1 MWILAFSCAFVAG
14 VAIGA
19 TGDPAW
25 SAVLCPAVAF
35 AFMLTRRTR
44 ATVAVLVAGALLF
57 ALLGTIRYQLS
68 LPVGGDSLVSYYNDS
83 GKVELLAIVSEEP
96 EDGGRYTQVLLDDV
110 HVREDGQLTPVD
122 GRVLVTTTDPRPLH
136 YGDEV
141 LFSGSLETPQPFDGF
156 DYAGYLALS
165 GVYSTAFHA
174 TMEVLPAEN
183 ARPITTRLLAA
194 NTALG
199 KALSRML
206 PEPEAS
212 LAQSLLLGRR
222 GSLPTA
228 VVDAFARTGTAHLL
242 AISGLHLGVVVAA
255 VLAVLLG
262 AMGRRHYLYVWFGL
276 AALWTYAL
284 FTGMRPPVVR
294 AAIMAS
300 TFLVAELA
308 GRQKHAPTA
317 LALAAAI
324 MVGIQPQL
332 LWRTSFQLSVLAMG
346 GLVLLFPPLRSLL
359 GRCAAFAE
367 SRFGRHLPGVGAASD
382 IVAATLAASV
392 AVWPVCAMTFEQ
404 FSIVG
409 VPVSLLTLPVL
420 PFALGSAS
428 IAAVV
433 ALSSTTVAAPF
444 AWVAWLFL
452 SFIIRTVEA
461 FAALPWAALDVSA
474 RGGWL
479 LAGYYAILCA
489 VPIGWLRMRRLDD
502 GQRPAPKP
510 KPASGDDKAGWLRY
524 ALPPLVLAATLTW
537 AAVLSAPD
545 GRLHVIFLDV
555 GQGDC
560 VLVQS
565 PTGRTVLIDGGPD
578 GRTACTLID
587 SHRPFWDRSIDVVV
601 TTHPHVDHLG
611 GLLSVVER
619 YDTGIV
625 LEPAIAGDSLMSE
638 EWRRRLGAHGSSPLC
653 ISDGHEVLLG
663 DGTRLEVL
671 NPGNELLL
679 HTSDDLDNNG
689 VVIRLTYGAVS
700 FLLTADLRA
709 EGERQLVHQFGS
721 QLHSQVLKVP
731 HHGSGTSSTEQFVAA
746 VAPQVAVISVGE
758 GNAYGHPHEDVLSR
772 LRTMGVHVL
781 ATQDYGT
788 VEFVTDGR
796 TLWLSTEKSRD
807 PLAD

>member
-14 VAIGA
+14 LAIGA

-25 SAVLCPAVAF
+25 SAVLCPAIAF

-44 ATVAVLVAGALLF
+44 TTVAVLVAGAVLF
-57 ALLGTIRYQLS
+57 ALLGTVRYERS
-68 LPVGGDSLVSYYNDS
+68 LPVEGNSLVSYYNDS
-83 GKVELLAIVSEEP
+83 GKVELEAIVSEEP
-96 EDGGRYTQVLLDDV
+96 EDGGRYTRVVLDDV
-110 HVREDGQLTPVD
+110 RIRQDGQLRPVD
-122 GRVLVTTTDPRPLH
+122 GRVMVTTADPRPLH
-136 YGDEV
+136 YGDAI

-165 GVYSTAFHA
+165 GVYSTSFHA
-174 TMEVLPAEN
+174 NLEVLPAKN
-183 ARPITTRLLAA
+183 TRPVRARLLVA
-194 NTALG
+194 NTALA

-222 GSLPTA
+222 GSLPST

-262 AMGRRHYLYVWFGL
+262 TMGRRHYLYVWLGL
-276 AALWTYAL
+276 AALWAYAL
-284 FTGMRPPVVR
+284 FTGMKPPVVR

-324 MVGIQPQL
+324 MVGIEPQL

-346 GLVLLFPPLRSLL
+346 GLVLLFPPFRSLL
-359 GRCAAFAE
+359 GRGAAFSE
-367 SRFGRHLPGVGAASD
+367 TRLGLHLPGGGAAMD

-392 AVWPVCAMTFEQ
+392 AVLPVCAMIFEQ
-404 FSIVG
+404 FSVVG

-420 PFALGSAS
+420 PLALGSAS
-428 IAAVV
+428 LAAVV
-433 ALSSTTVAAPF
+433 ALSSTTLAAPF

-461 FAALPWAALDVSA
+461 FSALPWAALDVSA

-489 VPIGWLRMRRLDD
+489 VPILWLKVHRLEDK
-502 GQRPAPKP
+502 QRLAPKP
-510 KPASGDDKAGWLRY
+510 ATGDDKPGWLRY

-545 GRLHVIFLDV
+545 GRLHVLFLDV

-578 GRTACTLID
+578 GQTTCTLID

-619 YDTGIV
+619 YDTGV
-625 LEPAIAGDSLMSE
+625 LLEPAISGDSLMSE
-638 EWRRRLGAHGSSPLC
+638 EWRRRLGTHDCSSLC
-653 ISDGHEVLLG
+653 VSAGYEVLLG

-671 NPGNELLL
+671 NPGNELQLR
-679 HTSDDLDNNG
+679 TSDDLDNNG
-689 VVIRLTYGAVS
+689 VLIRLTYGAVS
-700 FLLTADLRA
+700 FLLTADIRA
-709 EGERQLVHQFGS
+709 EGERQLVHLLGP

-746 VAPQVAVISVGE
+746 VGPQVAVISVGE

-772 LRTMGVHVL
+772 LRTLGVHVL
-781 ATQDYGT
+781 TTQDCGT
-788 VEFVTDGR
+788 VEFITDGQE
-796 TLWLSTEKSRD
+796 LWVSTEKPTELLQD
-807 PLAD
+807 

>member
-14 VAIGA
+14 LAIGA

-25 SAVLCPAVAF
+25 SAVLCPAIAF

-44 ATVAVLVAGALLF
+44 TTVAVLVAGAVLF
-57 ALLGTIRYQLS
+57 ALLGTVRYERS
-68 LPVGGDSLVSYYNDS
+68 LPVEGNSLVSYYNDS
-83 GKVELLAIVSEEP
+83 GKVELEAIVSEEP
-96 EDGGRYTQVLLDDV
+96 EDGGRYTRVVLDDV
-110 HVREDGQLTPVD
+110 RIRQDGQLRPVD
-122 GRVLVTTTDPRPLH
+122 GRVMVTTADPRPLH
-136 YGDEV
+136 YGDAI

-165 GVYSTAFHA
+165 GVYSTSFHPS
-174 TMEVLPAEN
+174 MEVLPAVDF
-183 ARPITTRLLAA
+183 RPVRARLLAA

-222 GSLPTA
+222 GSLPTT

-255 VLAVLLG
+255 ILAVLLG
-262 AMGRRHYLYVWFGL
+262 TMGRRHYLYVWIGL

-284 FTGMRPPVVR
+284 FTGMKPPVVR

-346 GLVLLFPPLRSLL
+346 GLVLLFPPFRSLL
-359 GRCAAFAE
+359 GRGAAFWE
-367 SRFGRHLPGVGAASD
+367 SRLRLHLPGGGAAMD

-392 AVWPVCAMTFEQ
+392 AVLPVCAMIFEQ
-404 FSIVG
+404 FSVVG

-420 PFALGSAS
+420 PLALGSAS
-428 IAAVV
+428 LAAVV
-433 ALSSTTVAAPF
+433 ALSSTTLAAPF

-452 SFIIRTVEA
+452 SFIIRTVEV
-461 FAALPWAALDVSA
+461 FSALPWAALDVSA

-489 VPIGWLRMRRLDD
+489 VPILWLKVHRLED
-502 GQRPAPKP
+502 GQRLAPKP
-510 KPASGDDKAGWLRY
+510 ATGDDKPGWLRY

-545 GRLHVIFLDV
+545 GRLHVLFLDV

-565 PTGRTVLIDGGPD
+565 PTGRTILIDGGPD
-578 GRTACTLID
+578 GRNTCTLID

-611 GLLSVVER
+611 GLLSVIER
-619 YDTGIV
+619 YDTGVV
-625 LEPAIAGDSLMSE
+625 LQPDISGDSLMSE
-638 EWRRRLGAHGSSPLC
+638 EWRRRLLIHDCSSLC
-653 ISDGHEVLLG
+653 VSGGYEVLLG

-671 NPGNELLL
+671 NPGNELQL

-700 FLLTADLRA
+700 FLLTADIRA
-709 EGERQLVHQFGS
+709 EGERQLVHLLGP

-731 HHGSGTSSTEQFVAA
+731 HHGSGTSSTEQFLAA
-746 VAPQVAVISVGE
+746 VAPRAAVISVGE
-758 GNAYGHPHEDVLSR
+758 GNTYGHPHEDVLSR
-772 LRTMGVHVL
+772 FRALGVHVL
-781 ATQDYGT
+781 TTQDCGT
-788 VEFVTDGR
+788 VEFITDGQ
-796 TLWLSTEKSRD
+796 TLWVSTEKPAEIVPD
-807 PLAD
+807 

>member
-1 MWILAFSCAFVAG
+1 MWILAFSCAFVSG
-14 VAIGA
+14 VAIRA

-25 SAVLCPAVAF
+25 SAVLCPAIAF

-44 ATVAVLVAGALLF
+44 TTVAVLLAGAALF
-57 ALLGTIRYQLS
+57 ALLGAVRYEHS
-68 LPVGGDSLVSYYNDS
+68 LPVEDSSLVSYYNDS
-83 GKVELLAIVSEEP
+83 GKVELKAVVSEEP
-96 EDGGRYTQVLLDDV
+96 EDGGRYTRVVLDDV
-110 HVREDGQLTPVD
+110 RIRQDGQLRPVD
-122 GRVLVTTTDPRPLH
+122 GRVLVTTADPRPLH
-136 YGDEV
+136 YGDAI

-156 DYAGYLALS
+156 DYAAYLALT
-165 GVYSTAFHA
+165 GVYSTSFHA
-174 TMEVLPAEN
+174 SMEVLPAEKIQPVR
-183 ARPITTRLLAA
+183 ARLLAA
-194 NTALG
+194 NTTLG
-199 KALSRML
+199 KALSRIL

-222 GSLPTA
+222 GSLPAT

-255 VLAVLLG
+255 ILAVLLG
-262 AMGRRHYLYVWFGL
+262 TMGRRHYLYVWIGL
-276 AALWTYAL
+276 AALWTYSL
-284 FTGMRPPVVR
+284 FTGMKPPVVR

-324 MVGIQPQL
+324 MVGIEPQL

-346 GLVLLFPPLRSLL
+346 GLVLLFPPFRSLL
-359 GRCAAFAE
+359 GRGATFAE
-367 SRFGRHLPGVGAASD
+367 SRLGLHLPGGGAAMD

-392 AVWPVCAMTFEQ
+392 AVLPVCATIFEQ

-420 PFALGSAS
+420 PLALGSAS
-428 IAAVV
+428 LAAVV
-433 ALSSTTVAAPF
+433 ALSSATLAAPF
-444 AWVAWLFL
+444 AWVTWLFL
-452 SFIIRTVEA
+452 SFIVRTVET
-461 FAALPWAALDVSA
+461 FAALPWASLDVSA

-479 LAGYYAILCA
+479 LAGYYAVLCA
-489 VPIGWLRMRRLDD
+489 VPILWLKL
-502 GQRPAPKP
+502 RPAEDSQHLTPKP
-510 KPASGDDKAGWLRY
+510 TSDNDKAGWLKY

-545 GRLHVIFLDV
+545 GRLHVLFLDV

-578 GRTACTLID
+578 GRSACTLID

-619 YDTGIV
+619 YDTGVV
-625 LEPAIAGDSLMSE
+625 LEPDISGDSLMSE
-638 EWRRRLGAHGSSPLC
+638 EWRRRLLTHNCSSLC
-653 ISDGHEVLLG
+653 VSGGYEVLLG
-663 DGTRLEVL
+663 DGTRLEIL
-671 NPGNELLL
+671 NPCNGLQL

-700 FLLTADLRA
+700 FLLAADIRA
-709 EGERQLVHQFGS
+709 EGERQLVHLLGP

-731 HHGSGTSSTEQFVAA
+731 HHGSGTSSTEQFLAA
-746 VAPQVAVISVGE
+746 VAPRAAVISVGE
-758 GNAYGHPHEDVLSR
+758 GNAYGHPHDDVLSR
-772 LRTMGVHVL
+772 FHALGVHVL
-781 ATQDYGT
+781 TTQDCGT
-788 VEFVTDGR
+788 VEFITDGQ
-796 TLWLSTEKSRD
+796 TLWVSTEKSAEIVPD
-807 PLAD
+807 

>member
-19 TGDPAW
+19 TGEPAW
-25 SAVLCPAVAF
+25 SAVLCPAIAF

-44 ATVAVLVAGALLF
+44 TTIAVLLSGALLF
-57 ALLGTIRYQLS
+57 ALLGAVRYEGS
-68 LPVGGDSLVSYYNDS
+68 LPVEGNSLVSYYNDS
-83 GKVELLAIVSEEP
+83 GKVEFEAIVSEEP
-96 EDGGRYTQVLLDDV
+96 EDGGRYTRVLLDDV
-110 HVREDGQLTPVD
+110 RIRVDGHLRPVD
-122 GRVLVTTTDPRPLH
+122 GRVLVTTADPRPLH
-136 YGDEV
+136 YGDAI

-174 TMEVLPAEN
+174 NLEVLPAKN
-183 ARPITTRLLAA
+183 TRPVRARLLVA
-194 NTALG
+194 NTALA

-222 GSLPTA
+222 GSLPST

-262 AMGRRHYLYVWFGL
+262 TMGRRHYLYVWLGL
-276 AALWTYAL
+276 AALWAYAL
-284 FTGMRPPVVR
+284 FTGMKPPVVR

-324 MVGIQPQL
+324 MVGIEPQL

-346 GLVLLFPPLRSLL
+346 GLVLLFPPFRSLL
-359 GRCAAFAE
+359 GRGAAFSE
-367 SRFGRHLPGVGAASD
+367 TRLGLHLPGTGAAMD

-392 AVWPVCAMTFEQ
+392 AVLPVCAMIFEQ
-404 FSIVG
+404 FSVVG

-420 PFALGSAS
+420 PLALGSAS
-428 IAAVV
+428 LAAVV
-433 ALSSTTVAAPF
+433 ALSSTTLAAPF

-452 SFIIRTVEA
+452 SFIIRTVEV
-461 FAALPWAALDVSA
+461 FSALPWAALDVSA

-489 VPIGWLRMRRLDD
+489 VPILWLKVHRLED
-502 GQRPAPKP
+502 GQRLAPKP
-510 KPASGDDKAGWLRY
+510 ATGDDKPGWLRY

-545 GRLHVIFLDV
+545 GRLHVLFLDV

-578 GRTACTLID
+578 GQTTCTLID

-619 YDTGIV
+619 YDTGV
-625 LEPAIAGDSLMSE
+625 LLEPAISGDSLMSE
-638 EWRRRLGAHGSSPLC
+638 EWRRRLGTHDCSSLC
-653 ISDGHEVLLG
+653 VSAGYEVLLG

-671 NPGNELLL
+671 NPGNELQLR
-679 HTSDDLDNNG
+679 TSDDLDNNG
-689 VVIRLTYGAVS
+689 VLIRLTYGAVS
-700 FLLTADLRA
+700 FLLTADIRA
-709 EGERQLVHQFGS
+709 EGERQLVHLLGP

-746 VAPQVAVISVGE
+746 VGPQVAVISVGE

-772 LRTMGVHVL
+772 LRTLGVHVL
-781 ATQDYGT
+781 TTQDCGT
-788 VEFVTDGR
+788 VEFITDGQE
-796 TLWLSTEKSRD
+796 LWVSTEKPTELLQD
-807 PLAD
+807 

>member
-25 SAVLCPAVAF
+25 SAVLCPAIAF

-44 ATVAVLVAGALLF
+44 TTVAVLLTGALLF
-57 ALLGTIRYQLS
+57 ALLGAVRYERS
-68 LPVGGDSLVSYYNDS
+68 LPVEGNSLVSYYNDS
-83 GKVELLAIVSEEP
+83 GKVELEAIVSEEP
-96 EDGGRYTQVLLDDV
+96 EDGGRYTRVVLDDV
-110 HVREDGQLTPVD
+110 RIRHDGQIRPVD
-122 GRVLVTTTDPRPLH
+122 GRVLVTTADPRPLH
-136 YGDEV
+136 YGDAI

-174 TMEVLPAEN
+174 SMEVLPAEDT
-183 ARPITTRLLAA
+183 RPVRARLLAA
-194 NTALG
+194 NTTLG

-222 GSLPTA
+222 GSLPTT

-255 VLAVLLG
+255 ILAVLLG
-262 AMGRRHYLYVWFGL
+262 TMGRRYYLYVWLGL

-284 FTGMRPPVVR
+284 FTGMKPPVVR

-346 GLVLLFPPLRSLL
+346 GLVLLFPLFRSLL
-359 GRCAAFAE
+359 GRGAAFWE
-367 SRFGRHLPGVGAASD
+367 SRLGLHLPGGGAATD

-392 AVWPVCAMTFEQ
+392 AVLPVCAMTFEQ

-420 PFALGSAS
+420 PLALGSAS
-428 IAAVV
+428 LAAVV
-433 ALSSTTVAAPF
+433 ALSSTTLAAPF

-452 SFIIRTVEA
+452 SFIVRTVEA
-461 FAALPWAALDVSA
+461 FSALPWAALDVSA

-489 VPIGWLRMRRLDD
+489 VPVLWLKTRRLEDR
-502 GQRPAPKP
+502 QRPTP
-510 KPASGDDKAGWLRY
+510 KPASDDNKAWWLGY

-545 GRLHVIFLDV
+545 GRLHVLFLDV

-578 GRTACTLID
+578 GRNACTLID

-611 GLLSVVER
+611 GLLSVIER
-619 YDTGIV
+619 YDTGVV
-625 LEPAIAGDSLMSE
+625 LEPAISGDSLMSE
-638 EWRRRLGAHGSSPLC
+638 EWRRRLGTHDCSSLC
-653 ISDGHEVLLG
+653 VSDGYEVLLG

-671 NPGNELLL
+671 NPGNELQL

-689 VVIRLTYGAVS
+689 VVIRLTYGTVS
-700 FLLTADLRA
+700 FLLTADIRA
-709 EGERQLVHQFGS
+709 EGERQLVHMLGP

-731 HHGSGTSSTEQFVAA
+731 HHGSGTSSTEQFVVA
-746 VAPQVAVISVGE
+746 VAPRVAVISVGE
-758 GNAYGHPHEDVLSR
+758 GNTYGHPHEDVLSR
-772 LRTMGVHVL
+772 LRTLGVHVL
-781 ATQDYGT
+781 TTQECGT
-788 VEFVTDGR
+788 VEFITDGQK
-796 TLWLSTEKSRD
+796 LWVSTEKSAELPPD
-807 PLAD
+807 

>member
-1 MWILAFSCAFVAG
+1 M
-14 VAIGA
+14 
-19 TGDPAW
+19 
-25 SAVLCPAVAF
+25 AVL
-35 AFMLTRRTR
+35 LS
-44 ATVAVLVAGALLF
+44 GALLF
-57 ALLGTIRYQLS
+57 ALLGAVRYEGS
-68 LPVGGDSLVSYYNDS
+68 LPVEGNSLVSYYNDS
-83 GKVELLAIVSEEP
+83 GKVEFEAIVSEEP
-96 EDGGRYTQVLLDDV
+96 EDGGRHTRVLLNDV
-110 HVREDGQLTPVD
+110 RIRVDGQLRPVD
-122 GRVLVTTTDPRPLH
+122 GRVLVTTADPRPLH
-136 YGDEV
+136 YGDAI

-174 TMEVLPAEN
+174 NLEVLPAKN
-183 ARPITTRLLAA
+183 TRPVRARLLAA
-194 NTALG
+194 NTALA

-222 GSLPTA
+222 GSLPST

-262 AMGRRHYLYVWFGL
+262 AMGRRHYLYVWLGL
-276 AALWTYAL
+276 AALWAYAL
-284 FTGMRPPVVR
+284 FTGMKPPVVR

-324 MVGIQPQL
+324 MVGIEPQL

-346 GLVLLFPPLRSLL
+346 GLVLLFPPFRSLL
-359 GRCAAFAE
+359 GRGAAFSE
-367 SRFGRHLPGVGAASD
+367 TRLGLHLPGGGAAMD

-392 AVWPVCAMTFEQ
+392 AVLPVCAMIFEQ
-404 FSIVG
+404 FSVVG

-420 PFALGSAS
+420 PLALGSAS
-428 IAAVV
+428 LAAVV
-433 ALSSTTVAAPF
+433 ALSSTTLAAPF

-452 SFIIRTVEA
+452 SFIIRTVEV
-461 FAALPWAALDVSA
+461 FSALPWAALDVSA

-489 VPIGWLRMRRLDD
+489 VPILWLKVHRLED
-502 GQRPAPKP
+502 GQRLAPKP
-510 KPASGDDKAGWLRY
+510 ATGDDKPGWLRY

-545 GRLHVIFLDV
+545 GRLHVLFLDV

-578 GRTACTLID
+578 GQTTCTLID

-619 YDTGIV
+619 YDTGV
-625 LEPAIAGDSLMSE
+625 LLEPAISGDSLMSE
-638 EWRRRLGAHGSSPLC
+638 EWRRRLGTHDCSSLC
-653 ISDGHEVLLG
+653 VSAGYEVLLG

-671 NPGNELLL
+671 NPGNELQLR
-679 HTSDDLDNNG
+679 TSDDLDNNG

-700 FLLTADLRA
+700 FLLTADIRA
-709 EGERQLVHQFGS
+709 EGERQLVHLLGP

-746 VAPQVAVISVGE
+746 VGPQVAVISVGE

-772 LRTMGVHVL
+772 IRTLGVHVL
-781 ATQDYGT
+781 TTQDCGT
-788 VEFVTDGR
+788 VEFITDGQE
-796 TLWLSTEKSRD
+796 LWVSTEKPTELLQD
-807 PLAD
+807 